1 MTKEKNNFNSVV
13 FTEELKKCY
22 TILQQQEVIIK
33 FMKTLMEFKDTI
45 IELINN
51 GTISGIEITEDVESG
66 DIIIKTK
73 QIGGIN
79 GWN

>member
-1 MTKEKNNFNSVV
+1 MTKEKNNFNGAV

-79 GWN
+79 

>member
-1 MTKEKNNFNSVV
+1 MTKEKNNFNGIV

-33 FMKTLMEFKDTI
+33 YMKSLMDFKDTI
-45 IELINN
+45 IELIND
-51 GTISGIEITEDVESG
+51 GTISGIEITEDIESG

-79 GWN
+79 